1 MEYAENGNMLN
12 FINIKGQL
20 NEMQARHYF
29 SELIS
34 VLEYLHDVKKVAHRD
49 LKAENILLDRYDN
62 IRVIDFGLSNVF
74 SGSHEL
80 KTACGSPAYAAPEMI
95 KGQPYTQAA
104 DIWSAG
110 ILLFTMIVGHL
121 PYDDDNVQRLLQK
134 IVYTDVH
141 YPGFMSPPLVD
152 LLRKML
158 AKNPESRITLKKI
171 KEHHW
176 FSHAEYS
183 TLISKEVSQYIDD
196 RHITENGIDKEI
208 VNKMISLGI
217 DVHPL
222 HQQLLNQEFTIETAV
237 YKMLR
242 KDKITNLMKDLI
254 QNIQKAGNNNDQS
267 LMKFGFPPREK
278 SIPQIPTPGNKLS
291 AFPNGSF
298 GASNPTTLPF
308 PKPAGMPGQNVQRL
322 PIPSAGKGSN
332 PQSKNMQKGPRML
345 QVPAPVQIATR
356 RMSRPVALRKT
367 LDMPNRTSTSHE
379 T

>member
-1 MEYAENGNMLN
+1 
-12 FINIKGQL
+12 
-20 NEMQARHYF
+20 
-29 SELIS
+29 
-34 VLEYLHDVKKVAHRD
+34 
-49 LKAENILLDRYDN
+49 
-62 IRVIDFGLSNVF
+62 
-74 SGSHEL
+74 
-80 KTACGSPAYAAPEMI
+80 MI
-95 KGQPYTQAA
+95 KGQSYTQAA

-110 ILLFTMIVGHL
+110 ILLFSMVAGQL

-141 YPGFMSPPLVD
+141 YPSFMSPPLVD

-158 AKNPESRITLKKI
+158 SKNPESRITLNKI

-183 TLISKEVSQYIDD
+183 TLISQEVNKYVDD
-196 RHITENGIDKEI
+196 RHIIENGIDKEI

-222 HQQLLNQEFTIETAV
+222 HQQLLNQEFTAETAI

-254 QNIQKAGNNNDQS
+254 QNIQTSGSNNDQS
-267 LMKFGFPPREK
+267 MVKFGFPPSEK
-278 SIPQIPTPGNKLS
+278 LIFQVPNSKLVPFPNNSIGNVNPSPIQLPKPMGMPNHPMQRMSIPNTAK
-291 AFPNGSF
+291 
-298 GASNPTTLPF
+298 GA
-308 PKPAGMPGQNVQRL
+308 
-322 PIPSAGKGSN
+322 N
-332 PQSKNMQKGPRML
+332 PQTRTLQKGPRML

-367 LDMPNRTSTSHE
+367 LDLPNKTSTSHE
-379 T
+379 A